1 MKKILTA
8 LFCISSLAFSSP
20 LYAHNETTC
29 KQVKFQ
35 STDSTWAGHYYLQG
49 VMEVGSE
56 LCRRNMVEKWQLYW
70 FKSSSQICQKPRNI
84 PNPFRNS

>member
-8 LFCISSLAFSSP
+8 LFCISSLAFSSQ

-35 STDSTWAGHYYLQG
+35 VVY
-49 VMEVGSE
+49 
-56 LCRRNMVEKWQLYW
+56 
-70 FKSSSQICQKPRNI
+70 QKVC
-84 PNPFRNS
+84 